1 MFLAPSINGKLTL
14 PEGEEDDWLDGE
26 ELEDGVEGLEEV
38 PRREVEEEQ
47 RVQRQR
53 DRRVVD
59 QGDVHVALGRT
70 GMEKSGTYRSCIP
83 SVFNS
88 FKLKWCS

>member
-1 MFLAPSINGKLTL
+1 MWLTL
-14 PEGEEDDWLDGE
+14 PEWEEDDGLDGE

-59 QGDVHVALGRT
+59 QRDVDVALRQAGGKIR
-70 GMEKSGTYRSCIP
+70 G
-83 SVFNS
+83 
-88 FKLKWCS
+88 

>member
-1 MFLAPSINGKLTL
+1 MWLTL
-14 PEGEEDDWLDGE
+14 PEWEEDDGFDGE
-26 ELEDGVEGLEEV
+26 KLEDRVEGLEEV

-59 QGDVHVALGRT
+59 QRDVDVALRQAGGKIR
-70 GMEKSGTYRSCIP
+70 G
-83 SVFNS
+83 
-88 FKLKWCS
+88 